1 MTDLPEPTWRLLLSR
16 GLPTFV
22 LEGVLPVLVFY
33 AVLRTRGLPA
43 GIVASSLAAGAVV
56 ALQHRRGQD
65 IALAGVTCVFIVV
78 QSIVGLA
85 AHSATVYLAQPVVL
99 GACWG
104 IAFLVSAAIDR
115 PLVGAFA
122 RAWYP
127 FPDEYRAGRAYR
139 REFGMQSVVWGIYC
153 IAAAG
158 LRLGALLASGVGG
171 LVVVSLAVG
180 APGQIALVVW
190 CLWHARRALAAEPE
204 PRSAPQAPTASDR
217 PPEDGSGRRERGHVP
232 GQISRSVRL

>member
-1 MTDLPEPTWRLLLSR
+1 MTDLPDPTWRLLLSR
-16 GLPTFV
+16 GLPTLA

-33 AVLRTRGLPA
+33 GVLRASSLPA
-43 GIVASSLAAGAVV
+43 AIAASSLAAGVV
-56 ALQHRRGQD
+56 VCLQHRRGQD
-65 IALAGVTCVFIVV
+65 IALAAVTFVFIVV

-127 FPDEYRAGRAYR
+127 FPEGFRASRAYR
-139 REFGMQSVVWGIYC
+139 REFGIQSVVWGVYC
-153 IAAAG
+153 VAAAA
-158 LRLGALLASGVGG
+158 LRLGALLVSGVGG

-180 APGQIALVVW
+180 PPGQIALVVW
-190 CLWHARRALAAEPE
+190 CLWHARRTLADDAGPQPAPAAAPGGEP
-204 PRSAPQAPTASDR
+204 
-217 PPEDGSGRRERGHVP
+217 GRRGPR
-232 GQISRSVRL
+232 RRLPFIWAAR

>member
-16 GLPTFV
+16 GLPTFA

-33 AVLRTRGLPA
+33 VVLR
-43 GIVASSLAAGAVV
+43 ASSLPAAIVAASVAAGAVV
-56 ALQHRRGQD
+56 CLQHRRGQD
-65 IALAGVTCVFIVV
+65 VALAAVTFVFIVV

-104 IAFLVSAAIDR
+104 VAFLVSAAIDK

-127 FPDEYRAGRAYR
+127 FPEEFRAGRAYR
-139 REFGMQSVVWGIYC
+139 HEFGMQSVVWGVYC
-153 IAAAG
+153 LAAAA
-158 LRLGALLASGVGG
+158 LRLGALFVSGVGG
-171 LVVVSLAVG
+171 LVVVSLALG
-180 APGQIALVVW
+180 APAQIALVVW
-190 CLWHARRALAAEPE
+190 CLWHARRALTDDAQM
-204 PRSAPQAPTASDR
+204 SN
-217 PPEDGSGRRERGHVP
+217 
-232 GQISRSVRL
+232 SVRLYTASSLDVSPQKR

>member
-16 GLPTFV
+16 GLPTFA
-22 LEGVLPVLVFY
+22 LEGVLPVLAFY
-33 AVLRTRGLPA
+33 AVLRAGSLPA
-43 GIVASSLAAGAVV
+43 AIVASSLAAGAVV
-56 ALQHRRGQD
+56 CMQRRRGQD
-65 IALAGVTCVFIVV
+65 IALAAVTFVFIVV

-104 IAFLVSAAIDR
+104 IAFLVSAAVDK
-115 PLVGAFA
+115 PLVCAFA

-127 FPDEYRAGRAYR
+127 FPAEFRARRAYR
-139 REFGMQSVVWGIYC
+139 REFGLQSVVWGIYC
-153 IAAAG
+153 VAAAA
-158 LRLGALLASGVGG
+158 LRLGALLMSGVGG

-190 CLWHARRALAAEPE
+190 CLWHARRSLTDDAGPTPP
-204 PRSAPQAPTASDR
+204 PRR
-217 PPEDGSGRRERGHVP
+217 PSFADGNEV
-232 GQISRSVRL
+232 QMRSSVTL

>member
-1 MTDLPEPTWRLLLSR
+1 MTDLPDPTWRLLLSR
-16 GLPTFV
+16 GLPTFA

-33 AVLRTRGLPA
+33 AVLRASTLPA
-43 GIVASSLAAGAVV
+43 AIVASSLAAGAVV

-65 IALAGVTCVFIVV
+65 IALAAVTFVFIVV

-127 FPDEYRAGRAYR
+127 FPEEFRSGRAYR
-139 REFGMQSVVWGIYC
+139 REFGLQSVVWGVYC
-153 IAAAG
+153 IVTAA
-158 LRLGALLASGVGG
+158 LRLGALLVTGVGG

-190 CLWHARRALAAEPE
+190 CLWHARRALYDDTG
-204 PRSAPQAPTASDR
+204 PQQHRAV
-217 PPEDGSGRRERGHVP
+217 G
-232 GQISRSVRL
+232 SVRRAV

>member
-1 MTDLPEPTWRLLLSR
+1 MTDLPDPTWRLLLSR
-16 GLPTFV
+16 GLPTLA

-33 AVLRTRGLPA
+33 GVLRASSLPA
-43 GIVASSLAAGAVV
+43 AIAASSLAAGVV
-56 ALQHRRGQD
+56 VCLQHRRGQD
-65 IALAGVTCVFIVV
+65 IALAAVTFVFIVV
-78 QSIVGLA
+78 QSLVGLA

-127 FPDEYRAGRAYR
+127 FPEGFRASRAYR
-139 REFGMQSVVWGIYC
+139 REFGMQSVVWGVYC
-153 IAAAG
+153 VAAAA
-158 LRLGALLASGVGG
+158 LRLGALLVSGVGG

-180 APGQIALVVW
+180 PPGQIALVVW
-190 CLWHARRALAAEPE
+190 CLWHARRTLADDAGPQ
-204 PRSAPQAPTASDR
+204 PAPAAAPGGQ
-217 PPEDGSGRRERGHVP
+217 PGRRGPR
-232 GQISRSVRL
+232 RRLPFIWAAR

>member
-1 MTDLPEPTWRLLLSR
+1 MTDLPDPTWRLLLSR
-16 GLPTFV
+16 GLPTLA

-33 AVLRTRGLPA
+33 GVLRASSLPA
-43 GIVASSLAAGAVV
+43 AIAASSLAAGVV
-56 ALQHRRGQD
+56 VCLQHRRGQD
-65 IALAGVTCVFIVV
+65 IALAAVTFVFIVV
-78 QSIVGLA
+78 QSLVGLA

-127 FPDEYRAGRAYR
+127 FPEEFRASRAYR
-139 REFGMQSVVWGIYC
+139 REFGMQSVVWGVYC
-153 IAAAG
+153 VAAAA
-158 LRLGALLASGVGG
+158 LRLGALLVSGVGG

-180 APGQIALVVW
+180 PPGQIALVVW
-190 CLWHARRALAAEPE
+190 CLWHARRTLADDAGPQPAPAAAPGGEP
-204 PRSAPQAPTASDR
+204 
-217 PPEDGSGRRERGHVP
+217 GRRGPR
-232 GQISRSVRL
+232 RRLPFIWAAR

>member
-16 GLPTFV
+16 GLPTFA

-33 AVLRTRGLPA
+33 AVLRASTLPA
-43 GIVASSLAAGAVV
+43 AIVASSLAAGAIVR
-56 ALQHRRGQD
+56 LQHRRGQD
-65 IALAGVTCVFIVV
+65 IALAAVTFVFIVV
-78 QSIVGLA
+78 QSVVGLA

-127 FPDEYRAGRAYR
+127 FPEEFRAGRAYR
-139 REFGMQSVVWGIYC
+139 REFGMQSVVCGVYC
-153 IAAAG
+153 LAAAAV
-158 LRLGALLASGVGG
+158 RLGALLVSGVGG
-171 LVVVSLAVG
+171 LVVVSLAIG
-180 APGQIALVVW
+180 APGQIALVGW
-190 CLWHARRALAAEPE
+190 CLWHARRTLTNDAQM
-204 PRSAPQAPTASDR
+204 SN
-217 PPEDGSGRRERGHVP
+217 
-232 GQISRSVRL
+232 SVRLYTASSLDVSPQKR